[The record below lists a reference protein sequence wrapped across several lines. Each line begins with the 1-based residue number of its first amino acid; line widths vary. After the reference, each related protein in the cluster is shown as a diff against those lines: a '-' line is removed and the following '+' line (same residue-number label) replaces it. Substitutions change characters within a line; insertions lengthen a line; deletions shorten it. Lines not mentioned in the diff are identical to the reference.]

1 MEFFL
6 ITRRYIWFL
15 HNTPPLQVVRGTLE
29 ALATPVQS
37 MGINHRGFH
46 VFIYGRGA
54 PGSSNCRSC
63 FQKIRRI
70 GNVWLSNILA
80 LLRNFIKFKN
90 SDGVIQYYGI
100 TTIYRYEDNFFYRYS
115 AFRSQFF
122 VKM

>member
-70 GNVWLSNILA
+70 GNVWHSTILA
-80 LLRNFIKFKN
+80 LFGSPDIFSNSNGIRKRENKAEVKRKN
-90 SDGVIQYYGI
+90 SLNRVYHKI
-100 TTIYRYEDNFFYRYS
+100 EKVS
-115 AFRSQFF
+115 
-122 VKM
+122 